1 MKLVKL
7 AVLAIAAFLLGGVV
21 ERARTDQTPCD
32 ASAAYCTGAAFRHA
46 LLGGGAAP
54 AVPPTAAPANPFE
67 QYQPAAAPV
76 DDQIARINADL
87 ARDRQVEEDA
97 KVQARAIA
105 DELRRR

>member
-1 MKLVKL
+1 MKFVKL

-32 ASAAYCTGAAFRHA
+32 AAASYCAGAALRHA

-54 AVPPTAAPANPFE
+54 AAPPTAPHVNAFEKYRPAP
-67 QYQPAAAPV
+67 APV
-76 DDQIARINADL
+76 DDQIELINADM

-97 KVQARAIA
+97 KVQARAIV